1 MSEKRYGDCYTLD
14 EALQLEDSSL
24 VNDLA
29 RDLIAAQATIARV
42 RAVPR
47 YNSLPTGTDSRSEK
61 LVLAADLEAAL
72 GATDE

>member
-29 RDLIAAQATIARV
+29 RAAQATIARV